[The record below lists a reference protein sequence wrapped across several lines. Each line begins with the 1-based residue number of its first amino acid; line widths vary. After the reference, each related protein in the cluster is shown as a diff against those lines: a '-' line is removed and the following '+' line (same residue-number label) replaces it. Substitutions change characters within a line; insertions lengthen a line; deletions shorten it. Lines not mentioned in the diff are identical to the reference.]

1 MKAKQTVTIREATML
16 GDYDTTATIA
26 VNDIELAR
34 KFYGGTLGFKEVSA
48 EETGVPSYSSGSSM
62 IRSCESK
69 YASTSKAKTFGWVA
83 GDEIDG
89 LLQTLKGF

>member
-1 MKAKQTVTIREATML
+1 ML

-34 KFYGGTLGFKEVSA
+34 KFYGGTPAFKEVSTE
-48 EETGVPSYSSGSSM
+48 EETGVLRYSSGSSR
-62 IRSCESK
+62 IRIRESK
-69 YASTSKAKTFGWVA
+69 YASTGKGQPFGWVA